1 MAEYMAKQIIAGKM
15 NYTEVVELYP
25 QYKKEIDEYIKK
37 YS

>member
-15 NYTEVVELYP
+15 SYTEVVELYP
-25 QYKKEIDEYIKK
+25 QHKKEIDEYIKK